1 MGGFKQVLDEY
12 APPGMVI
19 LASDQQAV
27 VLWKGKAQ
35 VFDLEELTDI
45 YIAAFDEVM
54 GYTGNRLRE
63 EQE

>member
-19 LASDQQAV
+19 LASDQQTV